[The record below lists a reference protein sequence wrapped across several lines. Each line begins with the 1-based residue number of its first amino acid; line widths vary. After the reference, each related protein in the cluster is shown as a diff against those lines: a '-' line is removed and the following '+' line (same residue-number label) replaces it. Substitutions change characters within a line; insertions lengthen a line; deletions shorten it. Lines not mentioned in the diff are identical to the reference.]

1 MCVFHLLHQP
11 AFLVFFPLLRL
22 SYSLKQNNIEI
33 SPINNSTMAYKCSS
47 EKQSHT
53 FLTLNQKLEM
63 MKRNEEGMLKA
74 EVGQKL
80 ALLRQIANLR
90 MQRRSS

>member
-1 MCVFHLLHQP
+1 
-11 AFLVFFPLLRL
+11 
-22 SYSLKQNNIEI
+22 
-33 SPINNSTMAYKCSS
+33 MAYKCSS

-80 ALLRQIANLR
+80 ALLHQTANLR
-90 MQRRSS
+90 RQRRSS